1 MDTRQWTHILTL
13 LSVAVII
20 DNRVYKEEVDMF
32 VEQADKLK
40 GVITPDM
47 IFSKKMAFDWFVV
60 HRDEI
65 KVWMDEPDAQTT
77 LLRHILGLGESSH
90 CRDIL
95 KAIYAIVTV
104 DGEYHASEIDLI
116 GTACK
121 HWNLPVP
128 SKP

>member
-32 VEQADKLK
+32 VEQAGKLK
-40 GVITPDM
+40 DVISPDM

-65 KVWMDEPDAQTT
+65 KVWVMDIDSHTVI
-77 LLRHILGLGESSH
+77 LRHILALGDSPFCKE
-90 CRDIL
+90 IL
-95 KAIYAIVTV
+95 DAIYAIAKV
-104 DGEYHASEIDLI
+104 DGEYHPSEVDVI
-116 GTACK
+116 GVACK
-121 HWNLPVP
+121 HWNLPAP
-128 SKP
+128 S